1 MTTNIQKWG
10 IPKAI
15 LDSARISIDDNVSV
29 DVSDGK
35 IVITKTTKRYDSLK
49 ELFAARGFTGKVVA
63 EEVDWGASVGDEV
76 W

>member
-1 MTTNIQKWG
+1 MTTNIQKWS

-49 ELFAARGFTGKVVA
+49 ELFAARGFTGKVVE
-63 EEVDWGASVGDEV
+63 EEVHWGAPVGDEV

>member
-1 MTTNIQKWG
+1 MTTNIQKWS

-49 ELFAARGFTGKVVA
+49 ELFAARGFTGKVG
-63 EEVDWGASVGDEV
+63 EDEVDWGAPVGDEV

>member
-1 MTTNIQKWG
+1 MTTNIQKWS

-49 ELFAARGFTGKVVA
+49 ELFAARGFTGKVVE
-63 EEVDWGASVGDEV
+63 EEVDWGAPVGYEV